1 MLVDRIKNTF
11 AVKSRI
17 FVIMHFKC
25 TCTYTYNVHIHRL
38 YCISIKIYMVNMENT
53 YMNNSHV
60 SQTVVLNIS
69 FINFYVDLGTGSY
82 VTQRTDKCEHLCIN
96 RSPCCDKM
104 ATCRCGTYT
113 GNFECLCRKGYY
125 GTGLYGECFRKF
137 QIHSKNKTLS

>member
-1 MLVDRIKNTF
+1 MK
-11 AVKSRI
+11 
-17 FVIMHFKC
+17 
-25 TCTYTYNVHIHRL
+25 
-38 YCISIKIYMVNMENT
+38 ET

-60 SQTVVLNIS
+60 SQTVVLNIF

>member
-11 AVKSRI
+11 AVKSCI
-17 FVIMHFKC
+17 FVFMHFKC
-25 TCTYTYNVHIHRL
+25 TCTYTYNVHIHGL
-38 YCISIKIYMVNMENT
+38 YCISIKIYMANMKKT

>member
-25 TCTYTYNVHIHRL
+25 TCTYTYNVHIHGL

-69 FINFYVDLGTGSY
+69 FINFYVDLGSGSY

>member
-60 SQTVVLNIS
+60 SQTVVLNI
-69 FINFYVDLGTGSY
+69 FL
-82 VTQRTDKCEHLCIN
+82 
-96 RSPCCDKM
+96 
-104 ATCRCGTYT
+104 
-113 GNFECLCRKGYY
+113 
-125 GTGLYGECFRKF
+125 
-137 QIHSKNKTLS
+137 

>member
-25 TCTYTYNVHIHRL
+25 TCTYTYNVHIHGL

-60 SQTVVLNIS
+60 SQTVVLNI
-69 FINFYVDLGTGSY
+69 FL
-82 VTQRTDKCEHLCIN
+82 
-96 RSPCCDKM
+96 
-104 ATCRCGTYT
+104 
-113 GNFECLCRKGYY
+113 
-125 GTGLYGECFRKF
+125 
-137 QIHSKNKTLS
+137 